1 MYNTC
6 HMVAHNPDGVNV
18 FPAEIRPEK
27 RYEALKMRRRGMSY
41 PDIAD
46 KLGIALTTAYRYVQT
61 EMKRLDNE
69 RRAEAEGVL
78 AMELERLDRLLSAV
92 IDKAEAGSLDHI
104 DTVLR
109 LSERRAKLLGLN
121 AGIKHT
127 VEVDDKRA
135 LPDIEVYKKTR
146 ALLERLAAAGH
157 PVDKRLLER
166 SPFDAVL
173 EGQVL
178 DGTAVKVPARAALS
192 AGSEPNAIPGS
203 PEHDETAP
211 IDGESGPEPTPSDTN
226 SDD

>member
-1 MYNTC
+1 
-6 HMVAHNPDGVNV
+6 
-18 FPAEIRPEK
+18 
-27 RYEALKMRRRGMSY
+27 MRRRGMSY

-46 KLGIALTTAYRYVQT
+46 ALGIALTTAYRYVQL
-61 EMKRLDNE
+61 EMKRLDGE

-78 AMELERLDRLLSAV
+78 AMELERLDRLLNAV
-92 IDKAEAGSLDHI
+92 IDKAESGSLDHI

-173 EGQVL
+173 EGQVM
-178 DGTAVKVPARAALS
+178 GENAAERPARAALS
-192 AGSEPNAIPGS
+192 AGSDPDNAIEP
-203 PEHDETAP
+203 PEHNETAP
-211 IDGESGPEPTPSDTN
+211 IGAGSDLEPAPEDTN
-226 SDD
+226 DAD